1 MGLDI
6 DAWSHLTPY
15 TGPLCANTDE
25 CNLLSRI
32 SASIARADAGLPPVE
47 HESHIRLHTDFKT
60 ADEIRKEFGLEP
72 GICYQGAEHYE
83 FKLGYDEYSEWL
95 AWLGGWNPVAFELL
109 DGIQED
115 DNTVG
120 PRVAKELLEA
130 LNPARFEATFG
141 DAEIEFGEDENG
153 VYPDAGSTYRD
164 FVKACGLAAHGGLM
178 AVR

>member
-1 MGLDI
+1 MGLAI
-6 DAWSHLTPY
+6 DAWSCLTRY
-15 TGPLCANTDE
+15 DGPPCPNREDVVGLVNAAMACAEAGPPAHWSHARLNTD
-25 CNLLSRI
+25 
-32 SASIARADAGLPPVE
+32 P
-47 HESHIRLHTDFKT
+47 KT

-83 FKLGYDEYSEWL
+83 FKLGYGEYDDWL
-95 AWLGGWNPVAFELL
+95 EWLGGWNPVASELL

-153 VYPDAGSTYRD
+153 VYEDAGAIYRD
-164 FVKACGLAAHGGLM
+164 FVRACGLAAQDGLL
-178 AVR
+178 AFR

>member
-6 DAWSHLTPY
+6 DAWLHLTPY
-15 TGPLCANTDE
+15 VGPPCANTHICQMAPE
-25 CNLLSRI
+25 YQTALI
-32 SASIARADAGLPPVE
+32 PPARALG
-47 HESHIRLHTDFKT
+47 HIRLHTGPKT

-83 FKLGYDEYSEWL
+83 FKLGYIEYADWL
-95 AWLGGWNPVAFELL
+95 VWLGGWNPEAFELL

-120 PRVAKELLEA
+120 PRVAQELLEA

-153 VYPDAGSTYRD
+153 VYPDAGSAYRD
-164 FVKACGLAAHGGLM
+164 FVKACGLAAQDGLL
-178 AVR
+178 AFR